1 MDIESPIRSTRGSAG
16 SSWTGSNAGS
26 AQTPGAMMP
35 VSAMHPNH
43 PATSLFLIID
53 TSRTRLMLPGPPF
66 LRMQGP
72 LSCND
77 ARLIGPL
84 IGQPRMG
91 SPIIRCAL
99 CYNGARTWETEHT
112 DNAD

>member
-1 MDIESPIRSTRGSAG
+1 
-16 SSWTGSNAGS
+16 
-26 AQTPGAMMP
+26 
-35 VSAMHPNH
+35 
-43 PATSLFLIID
+43 
-53 TSRTRLMLPGPPF
+53 MLPGPPF

-91 SPIIRCAL
+91 SPIMDHGITAQSAATGDRGTA
-99 CYNGARTWETEHT
+99 WS
-112 DNAD
+112 